1 MIEETFDSRT
11 IARMNLALDCVC
23 QTVVGGEAH
32 SVRKRVARRIIKC
45 ARSGKTT
52 VEELMTA
59 GERAVIRFARSRRP
73 SLSDAGAARELA
85 T

>member
-1 MIEETFDSRT
+1 MIEGTFDSRT
-11 IARMNLALDCVC
+11 LARMNLALDRVC

-52 VEELMTA
+52 VEELTNA
-59 GERAVIRFARSRRP
+59 GERAVMRFSRSHRP
-73 SLSDAGAARELA
+73 RLSYADATERLA

>member
-1 MIEETFDSRT
+1 MIEGTFDSRT
-11 IARMNLALDCVC
+11 LARMNLALDRVC

-52 VEELMTA
+52 VEELTNA
-59 GERAVIRFARSRRP
+59 GERAVIRFARSESA
-73 SLSDAGAARELA
+73 SLSYDAERLA
-85 T
+85 S